1 MASNSV
7 SSVGSGVQEGEKI
20 NTRLLES
27 LLGYNARRASLT
39 AIDTFLQ
46 HMGEYALRP
55 VDFSVASLILH
66 NPGITSRQLCDVLG
80 LLPPNLVGLL
90 KGLEQRGLIARRP
103 HPQDGRAIGLHAT
116 QEGADLLRA
125 AEKKVTSLEAQI
137 ASRLSADER
146 KTLLRLLKKV
156 YL

>member
-1 MASNSV
+1 MTNPRNLS
-7 SSVGSGVQEGEKI
+7 VQEGEKI
-20 NTRLLES
+20 DTTLLES
-27 LLGYNARRASLT
+27 LVGYNARRTSLA
-39 AIDTFLQ
+39 AIEVFLQ
-46 HMGEYALRP
+46 HMGEFGLRT

-90 KGLEQRGLIARRP
+90 KGLEQRGLIVRRA
-103 HPQDGRAIGLHAT
+103 HPLDGRALGLHAT
-116 QEGADLLRA
+116 EDGIALVQA

-137 ASRLSADER
+137 ASRLSLDER
-146 KTLLRLLKKV
+146 KTLIRLLKKI

>member
-1 MASNSV
+1 MANDRKL
-7 SSVGSGVQEGEKI
+7 GVQEGEKVD
-20 NTRLLES
+20 TRLLES
-27 LLGYNARRASLT
+27 LLGYNARRTSLV
-39 AIDTFLQ
+39 AIEVFLQ
-46 HMGEYALRP
+46 HMEAFDLRP

-103 HPQDGRAIGLHAT
+103 HPMDGRALGLHAT
-116 QEGADLLRA
+116 EDGVALVRA
-125 AEKKVTSLEAQI
+125 AEKKVTGLEAQI
-137 ASRLSADER
+137 ASRLSPDER
-146 KTLLRLLKKV
+146 KTLIRLLKKV

>member
-1 MASNSV
+1 MANPRNPAAP
-7 SSVGSGVQEGEKI
+7 EGDKVD
-20 NTRLLES
+20 TRLLES
-27 LLGYNARRASLT
+27 LLGYNARRTSLL
-39 AIDTFLQ
+39 AIDVFLQ
-46 HMGEYALRP
+46 HMGEFGLRP

-90 KGLEQRGLIARRP
+90 KDLEQRGLIVRRP
-103 HPQDGRAIGLHAT
+103 HPLDGRALGLYAT
-116 QEGADLLRA
+116 DEGQTFVRA

-146 KTLLRLLKKV
+146 KTLIRLLKKV